1 MFYSPVKNKKAL
13 VTSAALL
20 AVFAVM
26 NATAPVFKGYSG
38 VVAAVS
44 LLFLAASLYILIR
57 FCVGSYSYEITHD
70 TFVITKTTGQKSVT
84 VANLLLSTA
93 YGVSKKPNNAAA
105 SAEFKK
111 KYGEISA
118 KMSCYHNLFAKTYFY
133 VTEFNGK
140 TYAFEIEIDDRF
152 AAALDEAVRA
162 ARKDFF

>member
-26 NATAPVFKGYSG
+26 NATAPLFRGYSG
-38 VVAAVS
+38 IVAAVS
-44 LLFLAASLYILIR
+44 LVFLAASLYILIR
-57 FCVGSYSYEITHD
+57 FSVAKYSYEITHD

-84 VANLLLSTA
+84 VANMLLSTA
-93 YGVSKKPNNAAA
+93 YGVSKMPNTKEERAAFD
-105 SAEFKK
+105 E
-111 KYGEISA
+111 KYGKLDV
-118 KMSCYHNLFAKTYFY
+118 KMSCYHNLFAKTHLY

-140 TYAFEIEIDDRF
+140 TYAFLIEIDDEF
-152 AAALDEAVRA
+152 AAALDGAVRA